1 MALRGRCCATAAIVA
16 ALFTALSL
24 RAADS
29 AARESEFQ
37 KTVRPL
43 LAKYCYECHGNESPA
58 ADLGLVNFDSAKK
71 ILIGRQKWQRV
82 AQHLAAGS
90 MPPPES
96 PQPTANERALLT
108 SFVTSTLN
116 DIDCVRSPNPGRV
129 TLRRLNRTEYRNTI
143 QDLLG
148 VDYEPAASFP
158 ADDVG
163 YGFDNIGD
171 VLSLPPL
178 LMEKYLTAAEEISQK
193 AIAIR
198 PAVLAIEKRV
208 YGGNLEGNN
217 GKAGATGGI
226 LVSKGDMSSTVKV
239 DEAGLYE
246 LTISAEGDQA
256 GPEPVKMSVLLDGKE
271 IERFNVKALRGKPK
285 EFVIKRR
292 LKPGN
297 RKIGVGF
304 LNDFYN
310 KQLPEGRQDRNLIVN
325 FVEVRGPIDAKPKA
339 LPESHK
345 RIFVAMPDGKMTTKQ
360 AAEKVLLRL
369 ASRAFRRPATSEE
382 VARFVALSESAI
394 KEGDSFE
401 ESIQYA
407 MQAILCSPHFLFKVE
422 IDPRPA
428 MEADRPG
435 PVGDFELAVRLAYFL
450 WSSMP
455 DDTLLQL
462 GRKNGLRNREELSRQ
477 VERMIADERASALTK
492 NFAGQWLELRSLEIR
507 TPDPATYSNYKTSLK
522 RSMRIETE
530 MFFEAIMRENRSLL
544 DLIDADFTF
553 VDEGL
558 AKLYDLP
565 PPSKPGFHRVALN
578 GTDRGGI
585 LTHASVLT
593 ITSNPTRTSPV
604 KRGKWILQ
612 NLLND
617 PPPPAP
623 PNVPELANGE
633 KGPLTGTL
641 RQRMEQHRVNPVCA
655 SCHQRMDPLGF
666 ALENFDGVGS
676 WRTIDGKDPIDP
688 SGELPTGEKVAGP
701 RELKRLIVNQKKEQF
716 VRCVTE
722 KMLTYALGRGLEYYD
737 KCAVDKIVAAVEK
750 DGYKFNALVREIVLS
765 EPFHKRGT
773 AEQESE

>member
-1 MALRGRCCATAAIVA
+1 MALRDRYSMVAAAIVA
-16 ALFTALSL
+16 LLLFMQPV
-24 RAADS
+24 RAVDQ
-29 AARESEFQ
+29 AAREREFQ
-37 KTVRPL
+37 KSIRPL
-43 LAKYCYECHGNESPA
+43 LAKYCYECHGSDSPE
-58 ADLGLVNFDSAKK
+58 ADLGLVNYDSAKK
-71 ILIGRQKWQRV
+71 ILVGRQKWQRV

-90 MPPPES
+90 MPPPETT
-96 PQPTANERALLT
+96 QPTTKERELLT
-108 SFVTSTLN
+108 AFVTSTLN

-129 TLRRLNRTEYRNTI
+129 TLRRLNRTEYRNTV

-148 VDYEPAASFP
+148 VDYEPASNFP

-198 PAVLAIEKRV
+198 PPFLAIEKRV
-208 YGGNLEGNN
+208 YGSNLEGNN

-226 LVSKGDMSSTVKV
+226 LVSKGDMASTMQV
-239 DEAGLYE
+239 EEPGLYE

-256 GPEPVKMSVLLDGKE
+256 GPEPVKMTVLLDGKE
-271 IERFNVKALRGKPK
+271 IERFNVKAVRGKPK
-285 EFVIKRR
+285 EFTIKRR
-292 LKPGN
+292 LKPGG

-310 KQLPEGRQDRNLIVN
+310 KQLPDGKQDRNLIVN
-325 FVEVRGPIDAKPKA
+325 FIEVRGPIDAKPKS

-345 RIFVAMPDGKMTTKQ
+345 RIFIAMPDGQTSTKQ
-360 AAEKVLLRL
+360 AAERVLRRL
-369 ASRAFRRPATSEE
+369 ASRAFRRPATNEE
-382 VARFVALSESAI
+382 VARFVGLAESAI
-394 KEGDSFE
+394 QEGDSFE

-422 IDPRPA
+422 IDPRPSSD
-428 MEADRPG
+428 ADKPG

-462 GRKNGLRNREELSRQ
+462 GRKNGLRNPEELTRQ
-477 VERMIADERASALTK
+477 VERMIADERSSALTR
-492 NFAGQWLELRSLEIR
+492 NFAGQWLELRSLDIR
-507 TPDPATYSNYKTSLK
+507 TPDVSTYPSYKTSLK

-558 AKLYDLP
+558 AKLYDLS
-565 PPSKPGFHRVALN
+565 PPSKPGFQRVSLS

-641 RQRMEQHRVNPVCA
+641 RQRMEQHRVNPACA

-688 SGELPTGEKVAGP
+688 SGELPTGEKVSGP
-701 RELKRLIVNQKKEQF
+701 RELKKLIISKKKEQF
-716 VRCVTE
+716 VRCVAE

-737 KCAVDKIVAAVEK
+737 KCAVDKIVTAVEK
-750 DGYKFNALVREIVLS
+750 DGYKFNTLVREIVLS

-773 AEQESE
+773 AEQ